1 MTKSFVHLHAH
12 TEYSMLDGAAKIV
25 DYLKKVKDL
34 NQPAAAITDHGNL
47 YGAMEFVQKAN
58 DLGIKPI
65 IGYEAYIT
73 PGSRFDRPDRENN
86 KRYHLTLL
94 AENNIGYQNLVELV
108 SKAYTEGYY
117 YKPRIDYELLD
128 QHHDGLIALS
138 GCLGGE
144 LAQHLAP
151 DGSVEEGN
159 TSNERSFEKALDIA
173 KKYQSI
179 FGKENYFIEI
189 HNHGIKQQLDILDD
203 LVEIAELI
211 DAPLVAANDSHYVE
225 ENGAEAH
232 DALLCVQTNRTLD
245 DESRFRFDGSGYY
258 VKSAEEMRKLF
269 PEDKYPGA
277 CDNTLA
283 IANRVNYEFN
293 FDNSYL
299 PDFPIEDKNVSPEE
313 LLKIKVYEGGESKY
327 GTLTSEIIERI
338 DYELDVINSMG
349 FASYFLIVGDL
360 IEFSKKRNIRTGA
373 GRGSAAGS
381 IVSYCLGITGI
392 EPLEYGL
399 IFERF
404 LNKGRKSLPDI
415 DMDFDER
422 YRNDV
427 IQYAIEKY
435 GQDRVAHIVTFATI
449 KAKQAI
455 RDAARVLGLPFSSGD
470 RVAKLMPP
478 MILGNTATISE
489 CLSLDEENTSGY
501 SKEFYSASEELR
513 KQYKNDEEAKQIID
527 IALGLE
533 GLRRQDGIHAAAIV
547 ISPDTITKFLPIQ
560 QKGSN
565 AEIVTQYEMHTV
577 EQLGLL
583 KMDFLGLRNLS
594 IVDRTLE
601 LIGSESLDIDNLKL
615 DDEKTFKLFAEGKM
629 TGVFQLESRVAQS
642 TSRSL
647 KPKRFEDI
655 VALVALIR
663 PGPLGAGMHNEF
675 ADRAN
680 NRKEIEYLHND
691 LESILNE
698 TYGVILYQEQV
709 MQIAEKIAG
718 FNLQEA
724 DNLRVAMG
732 KKIPKVMEEQR
743 KKFTDGAVSNNYS
756 EQFAIE
762 LFDQIAYFA
771 GYGFNKS
778 HSVPYA
784 LLAYQTAYLKAN
796 YPAEY
801 IAACLTA
808 VKRDK
813 DRTAIF
819 LSEARDMGVK
829 VSTPDINLSSSDF
842 TVNDNEILFGL
853 SAVRNVGD
861 ITADKI
867 VLERESNG
875 HFESIEDFLSRIDSR
890 SLNKRGVE
898 ALIQGGG
905 LDKFGLTRKGMFD
918 SAIELI
924 ENAKELKANKENN
937 QGSLFKVEDSNSTH
951 ININNTEWDKKE
963 LLEREREMLGFFVSE
978 DPLEGYGEVLKS
990 ESSHSIIELQS
1001 LEDEE
1006 EINVT
1011 ISGLISNVQK
1021 RVSRRGN
1028 PWIQFDIQDLTGSS
1042 GVLLFNKLVDKY
1054 NASIDGEIYLKV
1066 SGTYVGGS
1074 ENTIRARDVE
1084 VIEPSKMIENLDISP
1099 LRISVDEEK
1108 LDKKNLVLLKELL
1121 EKFPG
1126 LSSVEL
1132 EVNSK
1137 SGSKLLELKEI
1148 KVKKTNQ
1155 LKNEISTLLAK

>member
-25 DYLKKVKDL
+25 DYLKKVKEL

-94 AENNIGYQNLVELV
+94 AENNIGYQNLVELA
-108 SKAYTEGYY
+108 SKSYTEGYY

-128 QHHDGLIALS
+128 QHHNGLIALS

-159 TSNERSFEKALDIA
+159 TSNERSFEKALEIA

-203 LVEIAELI
+203 LVEIAKLI

-258 VKSAEEMRKLF
+258 VKSSEEMRKLF

-283 IANRVNYEFN
+283 IADRVNYEFN
-293 FDNSYL
+293 FDKSYL

-313 LLKIKVYEGGESKY
+313 LLKIKVYEGGERKY

-360 IEFSKKRNIRTGA
+360 IDFSKKRNIRIGA

-642 TSRSL
+642 TSRNL

-875 HFESIEDFLSRIDSR
+875 DFESIEDFLSRIDSR

-937 QGSLFKVEDSNSTH
+937 QGSLFEMEDSNSTT

-1074 ENTIRARDVE
+1074 ENTIRARDID
-1084 VIEPSKMIENLDISP
+1084 VIEPSKMIENLDTSP